1 MKDFLPMLDS
11 FMFRKLIAL
20 LLGILL
26 CWTTLAVGES
36 RAAIVPESNLIA
48 VASATKLPDGRYP
61 VQQASYN
68 DGDGAYSL
76 FILNAPQSVFVTTD
90 LPMARLTEAEIS
102 RGQTSYL
109 EVASGQPVLH
119 LSEDFK
125 IEYIHAVTETQINPQ
140 TNQPQTVIVRQESSF
155 WTPFAGALAGQMLAN
170 TLFTPHYYL
179 PPLYQPGIILS
190 GYGGYGNTYSQ
201 AVQQYETRYQSPPP
215 AVKNTSQF
223 RTTGRL
229 RSNNTTTGKSST
241 PGVSPGV
248 SNNRPTGSG
257 FGASNLKRSDNS
269 SPSRLQR
276 DSGSFGSGRS
286 PAARSGFGSRRSFAG
301 RRR

>member
-1 MKDFLPMLDS
+1 MKYFLPMLDS

-20 LLGILL
+20 FLGMLL

-36 RAAIVPESNLIA
+36 TAAIVPESNLIA
-48 VASATKLPDGRYP
+48 AASASKLPDGRYP

-76 FILNAPQSVFVTTD
+76 FVLNASQSVFVTTD
-90 LPMARLTEAEIS
+90 LQMARLTEAEIS
-102 RGQTSYL
+102 SGQTNYL
-109 EVASGQPVLH
+109 EIASGQPVLH

-125 IEYIHAVTETQINPQ
+125 IEYIHAVTETQPNPQ
-140 TNQPQTVIVRQESSF
+140 TNQPQTVIVRRESSF
-155 WTPFAGALAGQMLAN
+155 WTPFAGALAGQMVAN
-170 TLFTPHYYL
+170 MLFTPHYYL
-179 PPLYQPGIILS
+179 PPVYQPGIVLS

-223 RTTGRL
+223 RTTGRI

-241 PGVSPGV
+241 PAV

-276 DSGSFGSGRS
+276 GSSSFGSGRS
-286 PAARSGFGSRRSFAG
+286 PATRSGFGSRRSFAG

>member
-20 LLGILL
+20 FLGMLL

-36 RAAIVPESNLIA
+36 TAAIVPESNLIA
-48 VASATKLPDGRYP
+48 AASATKLPDGRYP

-68 DGDGAYSL
+68 DGDGGYSL
-76 FILNAPQSVFVTTD
+76 FVLNAPQSVFVTID
-90 LPMARLTEAEIS
+90 LQMARLTEAEIS
-102 RGQTSYL
+102 SGQTSYL
-109 EVASGQPVLH
+109 EIASGQPVLH

-125 IEYIHAVTETQINPQ
+125 IEYIHAVTETQTNPQ
-140 TNQPQTVIVRQESSF
+140 TNQPQTVIVRRESSF
-155 WTPFAGALAGQMLAN
+155 WTPFAGALAGQMVAN
-170 TLFTPHYYL
+170 MLFTPHYYL
-179 PPLYQPGIILS
+179 PPVYQPGIVLS

-201 AVQQYETRYQSPPP
+201 AVQQYETRYQSPPA

-223 RTTGRL
+223 RTTGRI

-241 PGVSPGV
+241 PAV

-257 FGASNLKRSDNS
+257 FGASNLKRSENS

-276 DSGSFGSGRS
+276 GSGSFGSGRS

>member
-20 LLGILL
+20 FLGMLL
-26 CWTTLAVGES
+26 CWTTLAVAES
-36 RAAIVPESNLIA
+36 TAAIVPESNLIA
-48 VASATKLPDGRYP
+48 AAPATKLPDGRYP

-76 FILNAPQSVFVTTD
+76 FVLNAPQSVFVTID
-90 LPMARLTEAEIS
+90 LQMARLTDEEIS
-102 RGQTSYL
+102 QGQTSYL
-109 EVASGQPVLH
+109 AVASGQPVLH

-125 IEYIHAVTETQINPQ
+125 IEYIHAVAETQTNPQ
-140 TNQPQTVIVRQESSF
+140 TNQPQTVIVRRESSF
-155 WTPFAGALAGQMLAN
+155 WTPFAGAIAGQMVAN
-170 TLFTPHYYL
+170 MLFTPHYYL
-179 PPLYQPGIILS
+179 PPVYQPGIVLS

-223 RTTGRL
+223 RTTGRI
-229 RSNNTTTGKSST
+229 RSNSTTSGKSST
-241 PGVSPGV
+241 PTV

-276 DSGSFGSGRS
+276 GSGSFGSGRS
-286 PAARSGFGSRRSFAG
+286 PAGRSGFGSRRSFAG

>member
-11 FMFRKLIAL
+11 FMFRKLMAFF
-20 LLGILL
+20 LGILL

-36 RAAIVPESNLIA
+36 TAASVPESNLIA
-48 VASATKLPDGRYP
+48 AAPATKLPDGRYP

-76 FILNAPQSVFVTTD
+76 FVLNAPQSVFVTTD
-90 LPMARLTEAEIS
+90 LQMARLTDEEIS
-102 RGQTSYL
+102 QGQSSYL
-109 EVASGQPVLH
+109 EIASGQAVLH

-125 IEYIHAVTETQINPQ
+125 IEYIHVVTETQTNPQ
-140 TNQPQTVIVRQESSF
+140 TNQPQTVISATESSF
-155 WTPFAGALAGQMLAN
+155 WTPFAGAIAGQMVAN
-170 TLFTPHYYL
+170 MLFTPHYYL
-179 PPLYQPGIILS
+179 PPVYQPGIVLS

-223 RTTGRL
+223 RTTGRI

-241 PGVSPGV
+241 PTV

-269 SPSRLQR
+269 NPSRLQR
-276 DSGSFGSGRS
+276 GSGSFGSGRS

>member
-20 LLGILL
+20 FLGMLL
-26 CWTTLAVGES
+26 CWTTLAVAES
-36 RAAIVPESNLIA
+36 TAAIVPESNLIA
-48 VASATKLPDGRYP
+48 AASATKLPDGRYP

-76 FILNAPQSVFVTTD
+76 FVLNAPQSVFVTID
-90 LPMARLTEAEIS
+90 LQMARLTDEEIS
-102 RGQTSYL
+102 QGQTSYL
-109 EVASGQPVLH
+109 AVASGQPVLH

-125 IEYIHAVTETQINPQ
+125 IEYIHAVAETQTNPQ
-140 TNQPQTVIVRQESSF
+140 TNQPQTVIVRRESSF
-155 WTPFAGALAGQMLAN
+155 WTPFAGAIAGQMVAN
-170 TLFTPHYYL
+170 MLFTPHYYL
-179 PPLYQPGIILS
+179 PPVYQPGIVLS

-223 RTTGRL
+223 RTTGRI
-229 RSNNTTTGKSST
+229 RSNSTTSGKSST
-241 PGVSPGV
+241 PTV

-276 DSGSFGSGRS
+276 GSGSFGSGRS
-286 PAARSGFGSRRSFAG
+286 PAGRSGFGSRRSFAG

>member
-1 MKDFLPMLDS
+1 MKNFLPMLDS

-20 LLGILL
+20 FLGMLL
-26 CWTTLAVGES
+26 CWTTLAVAES
-36 RAAIVPESNLIA
+36 TAAIVPESNLIA
-48 VASATKLPDGRYP
+48 AAPATKLPDGRYP

-76 FILNAPQSVFVTTD
+76 FVLNAPQSVFVTID
-90 LPMARLTEAEIS
+90 LQMARLTDEEIS
-102 RGQTSYL
+102 QGQTSYL
-109 EVASGQPVLH
+109 AVASGQPVLH

-125 IEYIHAVTETQINPQ
+125 IEYIHAVAETQTNPQ
-140 TNQPQTVIVRQESSF
+140 TNQPQTVIVRRESSF
-155 WTPFAGALAGQMLAN
+155 WTPFAGAIAGQMVAN
-170 TLFTPHYYL
+170 MLFTPHYYL
-179 PPLYQPGIILS
+179 PPVYQPGIVLS

-223 RTTGRL
+223 RTTGRI
-229 RSNNTTTGKSST
+229 RSNSTTSGKSST
-241 PGVSPGV
+241 PTV

-276 DSGSFGSGRS
+276 GSGSFGSGRS
-286 PAARSGFGSRRSFAG
+286 PAGRSGFGSRRSFAG

>member
-20 LLGILL
+20 FLGMLL

-36 RAAIVPESNLIA
+36 TAAIVPESNLIA
-48 VASATKLPDGRYP
+48 AASATKLPDGRYP

-76 FILNAPQSVFVTTD
+76 FVLNAPQSVFVTTD
-90 LPMARLTEAEIS
+90 LQMARLTEAEIS
-102 RGQTSYL
+102 SGQTNYL
-109 EVASGQPVLH
+109 EIASGQPVLH

-125 IEYIHAVTETQINPQ
+125 VEYIHAVTETQTNPQ
-140 TNQPQTVIVRQESSF
+140 TNQPQTVIVRRESSF
-155 WTPFAGALAGQMLAN
+155 WTPFAGALAGQMVAN
-170 TLFTPHYYL
+170 MLFTPHYYL
-179 PPLYQPGIILS
+179 PPVYQPGIVLS

-201 AVQQYETRYQSPPP
+201 AVQQYETRYQSPPA

-223 RTTGRL
+223 RTTGRI

-241 PGVSPGV
+241 PAV

-276 DSGSFGSGRS
+276 GSSSFGSGRS

>member
-1 MKDFLPMLDS
+1 MLDS
-11 FMFRKLIAL
+11 FMLRKLMAL
-20 LLGILL
+20 FLGILL
-26 CWTTLAVGES
+26 CWTTLVAGES
-36 RAAIVPESNLIA
+36 TAAIIPEANLT
-48 VASATKLPDGRYP
+48 VTKLPTGRYP

-76 FILNAPQSVFVTTD
+76 FLLNAPKSVFVTTD
-90 LPMARLTEAEIS
+90 LQMARLTEEEIAN
-102 RGQTSYL
+102 GQSSYL
-109 EVASGQPVLH
+109 EIASGQAVLH

-140 TNQPQTVIVRQESSF
+140 TNQPETVIVRRESSF
-155 WTPFAGALAGQMLAN
+155 WTPFAGALAGQLVAN
-170 TLFTPHYYL
+170 MLFTPHYYV
-179 PPLYQPGIILS
+179 PPIYQPGIVLT

-201 AVQQYETRYQSPPP
+201 AVQQYENRYQSPPP

-229 RSNNTTTGKSST
+229 RASTVTGKSST
-241 PGVSPGV
+241 PAV

-257 FGASNLKRSDNS
+257 FGASNLKRSAV
-269 SPSRLQR
+269 RRFQR
-276 DSGSFGSGRS
+276 GFGSFGSGRS
-286 PAARSGFGSRRSFAG
+286 PAGKSGFGSRRSFAG